1 VHSRPLLG
9 LLTNKSK
16 CCRRFFLRVS
26 VVSFGMCVPFVRNV
40 PACLWTQG
48 AADFV
53 KGCGV
58 FCDPSYL
65 LEYNEQLD
73 SSFDAAPM
81 ATTLM
86 LQDFDVRTL
95 LLLFGWLV
103 DLLGLDIVATISS

>member
-1 VHSRPLLG
+1 
-9 LLTNKSK
+9 
-16 CCRRFFLRVS
+16 
-26 VVSFGMCVPFVRNV
+26 MCVPFVRNV

-103 DLLGLDIVATISS
+103 DLLGLARYCSYNI